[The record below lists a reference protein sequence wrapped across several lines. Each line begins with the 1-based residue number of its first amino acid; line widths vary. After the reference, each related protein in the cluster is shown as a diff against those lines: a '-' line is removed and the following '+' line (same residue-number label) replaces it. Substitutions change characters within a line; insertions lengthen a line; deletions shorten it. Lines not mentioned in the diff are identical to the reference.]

1 MVGSSGVV
9 VANEGWGFD
18 RRYTSENPDRHIIDK
33 LLAQAVP
40 GLLVDL
46 AE

>member
-1 MVGSSGVV
+1 MVGSSGVL
-9 VANEGWGFD
+9 VANEGFD

-40 GLLVDL
+40 GFSC
-46 AE
+46 